1 MTFRKLMLSVA
12 AITAIYANPAMSAP
26 SCANSEEIQAL
37 NTRILQTDLMVAA
50 ISCHQQAEYNG
61 FVKRYQA
68 QLVNRGKSLQ
78 SYFSR
83 AYGGSGTNKLN
94 RFVTQVAN
102 DSSQQSLNI
111 PSQEF
116 CAQAAQVFSRLEGMK
131 PAQLSSVTSEPQ
143 FALRHGIEPCDAME
157 TAGR

>member
-1 MTFRKLMLSVA
+1 MRLTRLLV
-12 AITAIYANPAMSAP
+12 TASLIACLSAP
-26 SCANSEEIQAL
+26 AYSASSCATEREIQGL

-50 ISCHQQAEYNG
+50 ISCKQQAEYNS

-68 QLVNRGKSLQ
+68 QLVDGGQSLQ

-83 AYGGSGTNKLN
+83 NYGGAGTSKLN

-116 CAQAAQVFSRLEGMK
+116 CAQAAAIFSRLNSMK
-131 PAQLSSVTSEPQ
+131 PSQLASVTSEPQ
-143 FALRHGIEPCDAME
+143 FAVRHGVEPCDVVH
-157 TAGR
+157 TARR